1 MFLTWQPLWL
11 SAVLVIGLPTL
22 VAMIGPVVV
31 RRHVNLEK
39 LTTNN
44 EVAGFKF
51 ATVGVLYAVLLAFAV
66 IVVWEKFSD
75 AEEHVA
81 REAGA
86 AATIYRLAAG
96 IAGEPGTKLGA
107 GITRYLKAAIT
118 SDWPA
123 MEQGKESPA
132 ATHALNDLYAELLSY
147 DPQDQRGTA
156 ILSEILHQL
165 DVMTESRRARLDMAT
180 GIVPG
185 IIWIVLFGGA
195 VVTIGFTFF
204 FGTANLRAQTMM
216 TGALSLLIFAGL
228 LIIIVV
234 DHPFA
239 GAVKVRPEALSFVVE
254 DFGR

>member
-96 IAGEPGTKLGA
+96 VGGEPGTKLGA

-147 DPQDQRGTA
+147 NPQDQRGTA